1 VAEVAT
7 ERELRGEIERLRHDI
22 EQVRD
27 ELGGTLAALEDR
39 ASPKR
44 IAERNKERARERIN
58 SARDSAGAV
67 VRSADRRVIVGG
79 AAVLVALV
87 LVRILRH

>member
-7 ERELRGEIERLRHDI
+7 ERELRGEIDRLRRDI

-27 ELGGTLAALEDR
+27 ELGETLVALEDR

-44 IAERNKERARERIN
+44 IAERKKEQARERIA

-67 VRSADRRVIVGG
+67 VQSVDRRVLVGG
-79 AAVLVALV
+79 AAVLAALLLLRV
-87 LVRILRH
+87 LRH